1 MAKLTFPKSAMPFCA
16 KPFTCRPLSLG
27 VGVSPSSPGSQ
38 YWKAESS
45 IISLSAAPSCANS
58 STSPSAFLNTKNPSI
73 LCSSLFLKPFDF
85 QDRIYQARNDA
96 DKWTKCES
104 LIGLDHS
111 QLFLQRV
118 DLALQGGN
126 SCL

>member
-1 MAKLTFPKSAMPFCA
+1 MDIGAGEIDM
-16 KPFTCRPLSLG
+16 
-27 VGVSPSSPGSQ
+27 GSV
-38 YWKAESS
+38 YAV
-45 IISLSAAPSCANS
+45 
-58 STSPSAFLNTKNPSI
+58 
-73 LCSSLFLKPFDF
+73 
-85 QDRIYQARNDA
+85 YQARNDA

-118 DLALQGGN
+118 DLTLQGGN